1 MEYQHSRKL
10 CSLPAIKMT
19 HQETYEQVLDKI
31 NWISKI
37 AIRKNWRITRP
48 LQVDRPA
55 TLEEIHVVEKQI
67 GKTIPNDLK
76 QLFTFTKHLS
86 FGYQFDETLSE
97 EFRQN
102 FSGEIYWSLDTLSEQ
117 YDNFKEWVKA
127 SLDPEFND
135 KESIEIIEQLW
146 QNKFPLIDV
155 PNGDIIV
162 VGDSPS
168 EVLYFSHE
176 GDTMHGKML
185 GQNLWQFLDFYSR
198 IGFAGSEDW
207 QLEPFF
213 DYAKNLIV
221 TEGEKVDRFINLLDN

>member
-1 MEYQHSRKL
+1 
-10 CSLPAIKMT
+10 MT
-19 HQETYEQVLDKI
+19 HQETYGQVLEKI
-31 NWISKI
+31 DWISKI
-37 AIRKNWRITRP
+37 AIRKNWEITRP
-48 LQVDRPA
+48 LYIDRPA
-55 TLEEIHVVEKQI
+55 TLEEIQVVEKHIGQI
-67 GKTIPNDLK
+67 IPSDLK
-76 QLFTFTKHLS
+76 ELFTFSKHLS
-86 FGYQFDETLSE
+86 FSYQFDETLSQ

-102 FSGEIYWSLDTLSEQ
+102 FSGEIYWNLDTLAEQ

-127 SLDPEFND
+127 SLDPKFND
-135 KESIEIIEQLW
+135 TNSIDITEKLW
-146 QNKFPLIDV
+146 QNKLPLIDV

-162 VGDSPS
+162 VGNSPS

-185 GQNLWQFLDFYSR
+185 GENLWQFLDFYSR

-213 DYAKNLIV
+213 DLDKNIMV

>member
-1 MEYQHSRKL
+1 
-10 CSLPAIKMT
+10 MT
-19 HQETYEQVLDKI
+19 HLETYEQVLDKI

-37 AIRKNWRITRP
+37 AIRKNWEISRP
-48 LQVDRPA
+48 LQVDSPA
-55 TLEEIHVVEKQI
+55 TMEDILFVENQI
-67 GKTIPNDLK
+67 GQAIPSDLK
-76 QLFTFTKHLS
+76 KLFTFAKHLS
-86 FGYQFDETLSE
+86 FSYQFDETLSQ

-102 FSGEIYWSLDTLSEQ
+102 FSGEIYWNLDTLAEQ
-117 YDNFKEWVKA
+117 YANFKEWVKA
-127 SLDPEFND
+127 SLDPTFND
-135 KESIEIIEQLW
+135 SDSIEITEKLW
-146 QNKFPLIDV
+146 QNKIPLIDV

-185 GQNLWQFLDFYSR
+185 GDNLWQFLDFYSR

-213 DYAKNLIV
+213 DYDNNIMV
-221 TEGEKVDRFINLLDN
+221 TEGEKVDRFINLLEN

>member
-1 MEYQHSRKL
+1 
-10 CSLPAIKMT
+10 MT

-37 AIRKNWRITRP
+37 AIRKNWEITRP
-48 LQVDRPA
+48 LHIDRPA
-55 TLEEIHVVEKQI
+55 TMEEIQVVEKHI
-67 GKTIPNDLK
+67 GQTIPSDLK
-76 QLFTFTKHLS
+76 ELFTFAKHLS
-86 FGYQFDETLSE
+86 FGYQFDETLSQ

-102 FSGEIYWSLDTLSEQ
+102 FSGEIYWNLNTLSER

-127 SLDPEFND
+127 SLDLKFND
-135 KESIEIIEQLW
+135 TDSIEITEKLW
-146 QNKFPLIDV
+146 QNKLPLIDV

-162 VGDSPS
+162 VGNSPS

-185 GQNLWQFLDFYSR
+185 GENLWQFLDFYSR

-213 DYAKNLIV
+213 DHDKNIMV

>member
-1 MEYQHSRKL
+1 
-10 CSLPAIKMT
+10 MT

-37 AIRKNWRITRP
+37 AIRKNWEITRP
-48 LQVDRPA
+48 LYIDRPA
-55 TLEEIHVVEKQI
+55 TMEEIQVVEKHI
-67 GKTIPNDLK
+67 GQTIPRDLK
-76 QLFTFTKHLS
+76 ELFTFAKHLS
-86 FGYQFDETLSE
+86 FSYQFDETLSQ

-102 FSGEIYWSLDTLSEQ
+102 FSGEIYWNLNTLSEQ
-117 YDNFKEWVKA
+117 YDNFKEWVKI
-127 SLDPEFND
+127 SLDPKFND
-135 KESIEIIEQLW
+135 TDSIEITEKLW
-146 QNKFPLIDV
+146 QNKLPLIDV

-162 VGDSPS
+162 VGNSPS

-185 GQNLWQFLDFYSR
+185 GENLWQFLDFYSR

-213 DYAKNLIV
+213 DYDKNIMV
-221 TEGEKVDRFINLLDN
+221 PKGEKVDRFINLLDN